1 MLALSVALQ
10 TVPAI
15 ALPPRHARRTVGV
28 PSRTVS
34 CRSMPAGFK
43 KAELASIVMSNE
55 LRPSEPLMKTP
66 IRISWPIGPEKTAG
80 LDGQGPVKTNDG
92 SAKQTVP
99 VCP

>member
-1 MLALSVALQ
+1 
-10 TVPAI
+10 
-15 ALPPRHARRTVGV
+15 
-28 PSRTVS
+28 
-34 CRSMPAGFK
+34 
-43 KAELASIVMSNE
+43 MSNE

-99 VCP
+99 V